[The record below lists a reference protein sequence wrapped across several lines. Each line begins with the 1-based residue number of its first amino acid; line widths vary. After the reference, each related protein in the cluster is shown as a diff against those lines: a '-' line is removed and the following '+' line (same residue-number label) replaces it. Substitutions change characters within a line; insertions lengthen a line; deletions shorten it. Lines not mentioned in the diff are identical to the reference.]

1 MTRAIFFDVDDTLYN
16 QVEPFYKAYIKNFE
30 HYNIDVNYLFKTSR
44 EISDELFEKSQSG
57 DISMKEMQIM
67 RIQFAFEKLNIKI
80 SREEAW
86 KFQQDYEKFQDNI
99 TLSDTLKNMFDYLK
113 GKDII
118 IGIITNGPSS
128 HQRKKIRNLELH
140 SWIEDNNIFISSE
153 VGFSKPDRRIFS
165 NALSSVGGDK
175 ISEVFYVGDSF
186 ENDICGASQVGWKSI
201 WMNRR
206 KKSPT
211 NMNVKSK
218 FEVHT
223 EIELYNIITSVF

>member
-153 VGFSKPDRRIFS
+153 VGISKPDGRIFS
-165 NALSSVGGDK
+165 LALSTVSKDK

-186 ENDICGASQVGWKSI
+186 ENDICGAFKVGWESI

-211 NMNVKSK
+211 NINVKPS
-218 FEVHT
+218 FEVYT
-223 EIELYNIITSVF
+223 EIELYNIITNVF